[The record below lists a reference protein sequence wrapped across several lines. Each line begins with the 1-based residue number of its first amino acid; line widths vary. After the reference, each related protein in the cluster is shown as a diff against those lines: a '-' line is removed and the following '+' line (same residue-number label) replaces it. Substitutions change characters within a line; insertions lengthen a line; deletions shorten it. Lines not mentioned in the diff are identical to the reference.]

1 MVVVNVVELLVED
14 VTVLDVDVRVELM
27 VVVSVAVCAG
37 DVSGVGLAREG
48 EVARRMIRKTSIT
61 PSVIAWACDRVRNRL
76 VASNSTH
83 FLVRLMTPTVAKPM
97 RIPARIDSHG
107 KPGIAGICSVLLLI
121 TVDVSVVTLV
131 VVEVERELLMLVVDS
146 VRRLVEVEVVV
157 VEALVDVVVKVDDAP
172 PLTEV
177 ETIVVVPALAP

>member
-1 MVVVNVVELLVED
+1 MVVINVVELLVEE

-61 PSVIAWACDRVRNRL
+61 PSVIAWACDRVGNRL
-76 VASNSTH
+76 VASNNTH
-83 FLVRLMTPTVAKPM
+83 FLVRLMTPTVARPM

-107 KPGIAGICSVLLLI
+107 KPGIAGIGSVLLLN
-121 TVDVSVVTLV
+121 TVEVSVVTLV
-131 VVEVERELLMLVVDS
+131 AVVVERELLVLVVEA
-146 VRRLVEVEVVV
+146 VMRLVEVEVVV
-157 VEALVDVVVKVDDAP
+157 VVALVDVVVKVDDA
-172 PLTEV
+172 LRW
-177 ETIVVVPALAP
+177 LRLK